1 MKTKRHYVFRPYR
14 YSAMDVLTVLYLND
28 GMTEKAE
35 EICEAFP
42 ISYFDMADEH
52 LGQLYIEV
60 YLDMRS
66 PLRLGRAVL

>member
-1 MKTKRHYVFRPYR
+1 M
-14 YSAMDVLTVLYLND
+14 M
-28 GMTEKAE
+28 EKAE

-42 ISYFDMADEH
+42 ISYFDTADEH
-52 LGQLYIEV
+52 LEQLYIEV